1 MKSNVLADALTN
13 NGKFQDKDGVLSAS
27 DVPVT
32 LYVAIGN
39 TMLTIEKVR
48 SVRIADDAVTLDT
61 RSGTYVVAHEDVRGV
76 RIENESPR
84 AGLTA

>member
-1 MKSNVLADALTN
+1 MKSNVLSNALTK

-27 DVPVT
+27 NMPAT

-48 SVRIADDAVTLDT
+48 SVRLADDAVTIET
-61 RSGTYVVAHEDVRGV
+61 RSETFVLAHEDVRAV
-76 RIENESPR
+76 RIENSSPR
-84 AGLTA
+84 AGLTP